1 MQHWHDEIRI
11 EAPVEHVWEFYCD
24 TSNWKDF
31 MPRAG
36 FSEFSG
42 PVDEVGTTYAQRMK
56 LMGFEM
62 SQTIEVVEVEP
73 LRLIREHSD
82 TGPMDNTIRVEP
94 DGEAT
99 NVVFESDYEMPGKIP
114 GFIKDL
120 MTKGWMERQGRQML
134 ADFKA
139 LAEAKVPAK
148 A

>member
-1 MQHWHDEIRI
+1 MQHMRIETHI
-11 EAPVEHVWEFYCD
+11 EAPVEEVWKFFCD
-24 TSNWKDF
+24 MSSWPDW
-31 MPRAG
+31 MPRPG
-36 FSEFSG
+36 FSGFSG
-42 PVDEVGTTYAQRMK
+42 PVDEVGTTYVQTMK

-62 SQTIEVVEVEP
+62 KQDMEIVEVEP
-73 LRLIREHSD
+73 QRLIHEHSD
-82 TGPMDNTIRVEP
+82 TGPMDNYFRFEP
-94 DGEAT
+94 DGDT
-99 NVVFESDYEMPGKIP
+99 TRCVFESDFEMPGKIP